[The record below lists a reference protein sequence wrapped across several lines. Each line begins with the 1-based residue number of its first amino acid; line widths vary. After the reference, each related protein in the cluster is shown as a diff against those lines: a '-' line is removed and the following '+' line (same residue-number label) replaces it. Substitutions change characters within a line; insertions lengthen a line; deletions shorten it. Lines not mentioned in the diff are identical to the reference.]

1 MQVSRMR
8 KTLGHWK
15 QLPASQRRR
24 ADVRDP
30 CVEPWYHHSVSV
42 SCGTSTRLFSS
53 TKGANNDTD
62 ILTTSAPPLH
72 QEKSKQQS
80 PPTSNNVTASN
91 SNSNSN
97 NSNLTADP
105 NAILERMVAKKP
117 AENCFF
123 FLDRLAKE
131 LDKPSIIPAN
141 LLNRVVNKWRVAF
154 TKNRIPTNPAVI
166 LSKLEYYQNMDLV
179 TIDIKTYNMILSAI
193 ANSRNPSKGVDLA
206 MRIFDRIITST
217 PLTLLVPDRYTFGS
231 MLHILAKSGH
241 ADAPQQAEQVLE
253 TMNQLQTTS
262 PEEQLDLYKQLLHIH
277 ANHGNVDR
285 IQDFLQQMTSQ
296 GVAPNLEYYNI
307 LLTACAK
314 AQDPERAEEILL
326 QLQTMA
332 DEGSVPEGP
341 NAKSYARV
349 LASWAQLNSS
359 MGAKHAESLLYEM
372 ESRAIDH
379 PNLQPDRVCYDIVVN
394 TLAKAGDAEGAH
406 ALLGHMVH
414 SYQQGNEAVKP
425 DAAFCDTVLAACSRS
440 QAPDTADRAGTIL
453 EQMRELSETGDF
465 DTRPTV
471 KTYSS
476 VLSCLSKVMTQDAAE
491 RAKAILS
498 EMEDRF
504 QKGEDSIKPNIVT
517 YSIVLKAV
525 ADVGD
530 LATAEQLLSKIYE
543 TSSKEKNNNA
553 ATKIIMQSLRL
564 VLKGCAKHQDF
575 DAAAHRASTI
585 LSKFQKLLDESLLD
599 ARPDFACNESVLF
612 CWARSASEQAGER
625 AEALIRDMQTQ
636 FNTGDNKA
644 RKPTSKHFL
653 AAIQAHANAG
663 TGDRAEAL
671 FHQMYGEY
679 MMGNES
685 MRPDTQVFNA
695 ILFAWSVSSSSSAVD
710 RAEKILT
717 RMLQHYESNE
727 LDSKPNVASYNLVL
741 SCWAN
746 ASTEGSAASAE
757 ELLREIETLA
767 SNGDGDLTP
776 DHTSYEIVINA
787 WKEAGNLEQAQRL
800 EDELR
805 EKSRSGHNGD

>member
-1 MQVSRMR
+1 MSNSI
-8 KTLGHWK
+8 TA
-15 QLPASQRRR
+15 AS
-24 ADVRDP
+24 
-30 CVEPWYHHSVSV
+30 
-42 SCGTSTRLFSS
+42 
-53 TKGANNDTD
+53 
-62 ILTTSAPPLH
+62 
-72 QEKSKQQS
+72 
-80 PPTSNNVTASN
+80 ASN
-91 SNSNSN
+91 SSNA
-97 NSNLTADP
+97 TGP
-105 NAILERMVAKKP
+105 IAILERMVAKKP
-117 AENCFF
+117 AENCFI
-123 FLDRLAKE
+123 FLDSLAKE
-131 LDKPSIIPAN
+131 LDKPSIIIVPAN

-166 LSKLEYYQNMDLV
+166 LSKLEYYQKMGLA

-206 MRIFDRIITST
+206 MRIFDRIVTSSSSSSST
-217 PLTLLVPDRYTFGS
+217 TSLLVADRYTFGS

-241 ADAPQQAEQVLE
+241 AEAPQQAEQVLE

-285 IQDFLQQMTSQ
+285 IQEFLLQMTSQ
-296 GVAPNLEYYNI
+296 GVAPNLEYYNV

-332 DEGSVPEGP
+332 DEGKVPEGP

-359 MGAKHAESLLYEM
+359 LGAKHAESLLYEM

-394 TLAKAGDAEGAH
+394 TLAKVGDAEGAH

-425 DAAFCDTVLAACSRS
+425 DAVFCDTVLAACSRS
-440 QAPDTADRAGTIL
+440 QAHDNADRAETIL
-453 EQMRELSETGDF
+453 EQMRELCETGDF
-465 DTRPTV
+465 DTQPTV

-476 VLSCLSKVMTQDAAE
+476 ILSCLSKVMTPEAAE

-504 QKGEDSIKPNIVT
+504 QKGEDSIKPNLVT

-525 ADVGD
+525 ANAGD
-530 LATAEQLLSKIYE
+530 LATAEQLLYKLYE
-543 TSSKEKNNNA
+543 TNSKGDNNG

-564 VLKGCAKHQDF
+564 TLKGCAKSQDL
-575 DAAAHRASTI
+575 DAAHHASTI
-585 LSKFQKLLDESLLD
+585 LSKFQKLSDKNRLDSH
-599 ARPDFACNESVLF
+599 PDFACHESVLF
-612 CWARSASEQAGER
+612 CWARSTSEQAGER
-625 AEALIRDMQTQ
+625 AEALIRDMQTR

-653 AAIQAHANAG
+653 AAIQAHANTG
-663 TGDRAEAL
+663 NGDRAEAL

-685 MRPDTQVFNA
+685 MRPDTQFFNA
-695 ILFAWSVSSSSSAVD
+695 ILFAWSVSSSTSAVD
-710 RAEKILT
+710 RAEKTLT

-727 LDSKPNVASYNLVL
+727 LDSKPNIATYNLVL

-746 ASTEGSAASAE
+746 ASAEGSAASAE

-787 WKEAGNLEQAQRL
+787 WKEAGNPEQAQRL

-805 EKSRSGHNGD
+805 EKSHSDHNDD

>member
-8 KTLGHWK
+8 KTLVGVHWK
-15 QLPASQRRR
+15 RVAVSQRRR
-24 ADVRDP
+24 AVRDP
-30 CVEPWYHHSVSV
+30 CVESWHHHSVSAP
-42 SCGTSTRLFSS
+42 CGTHPRPFSS
-53 TKGANNDTD
+53 TESANVPDVS
-62 ILTTSAPPLH
+62 TTSVPFHLE
-72 QEKSKQQS
+72 QSKQQS
-80 PPTSNNVTASN
+80 PPTSNTVASTTN
-91 SNSNSN
+91 SNAKV
-97 NSNLTADP
+97 TDP
-105 NAILERMVAKKP
+105 IAILEQMVAKKP
-117 AENCFF
+117 AESCFL
-123 FLDRLAKE
+123 FLDGLAKK

-154 TKNRIPTNPAVI
+154 TKNRIPTNPTVI
-166 LSKLEYYQNMDLV
+166 LSKLEYYQKMGLAR
-179 TIDIKTYNMILSAI
+179 IDIKTYNMILSAI

-206 MRIFDRIITST
+206 MRIFDRITSSSST
-217 PLTLLVPDRYTFGS
+217 SLVADQYTFGT
-231 MLHILAKSGH
+231 MLHVLAKSGH
-241 ADAPQQAEQVLE
+241 AEAPQQAEQVLE

-296 GVAPNLEYYNI
+296 GLEYYNI

-332 DEGSVPEGP
+332 DEGRVPEGP
-341 NAKSYARV
+341 NANSYARV

-394 TLAKAGDAEGAH
+394 TLAKMGDAEGAH

-414 SYQQGNEAVKP
+414 SYQAGNEAVKP
-425 DAAFCDTVLAACSRS
+425 DAVFCDTVLAACSRS
-440 QAPDTADRAGTIL
+440 QAPDNADRAETIL

-465 DTRPTV
+465 DTQPTV

-476 VLSCLSKVMTQDAAE
+476 VLSCLSKLMTPDAAE
-491 RAKAILS
+491 RAKAVLS
-498 EMEDRF
+498 EMENRF
-504 QKGEDSIKPNIVT
+504 QKGEDSIKPNLVT
-517 YSIVLKAV
+517 YSIVLRAV
-525 ADVGD
+525 ANAGD

-543 TSSKEKNNNA
+543 TGSKEDNNA
-553 ATKIIMQSLRL
+553 IKTIMQALRL
-564 VLKGCAKHQDF
+564 TLKGCAKSQDF
-575 DAAAHRASTI
+575 DAAHRASAI
-585 LSKFQKLLDESLLD
+585 LSKFQKLSDENRLD
-599 ARPDFACNESVLF
+599 AHPDFSCYESVLF
-612 CWARSASEQAGER
+612 CWARSAVEEAGER
-625 AEALIRDMQTQ
+625 AEALIRDMQTR
-636 FNTGDNKA
+636 FNTGDKA

-653 AAIQAHANAG
+653 AAIQAHANTG
-663 TGDRAEAL
+663 NGDRAEAL

-685 MRPDTQVFNA
+685 MRSDTQVFNA
-695 ILFAWSVSSSSSAVD
+695 ILFAWSVSSSPHAVD
-710 RAEKILT
+710 RAEKTLA

-746 ASTEGSAASAE
+746 ASTDGSAASAE
-757 ELLREIETLA
+757 ELLREMETLA
-767 SNGDGDLTP
+767 SNGDGDLAP
-776 DHTSYEIVINA
+776 DHTSYEIVISA

-805 EKSRSGHNGD
+805 EKSLSGHHDD

>member
-8 KTLGHWK
+8 KTLVQVQWK
-15 QLPASQRRR
+15 RLPASQRRR
-24 ADVRDP
+24 AVRNP
-30 CVEPWYHHSVSV
+30 CVEPWHHNSVSV
-42 SCGTSTRLFSS
+42 PFGTYPRQFSS
-53 TKGANNDTD
+53 TEGADESD
-62 ILTTSAPPLH
+62 VSTTSVPLH
-72 QEKSKQQS
+72 LEKSKQQS
-80 PPTSNNVTASN
+80 PPTSNTAASASN
-91 SNSNSN
+91 SNA
-97 NSNLTADP
+97 TRADP
-105 NAILERMVAKKP
+105 IAMLERMVAKKP
-117 AENCFF
+117 AESCFF
-123 FLDRLAKE
+123 FLDSLAKE
-131 LDKPSIIPAN
+131 SDKSSIIPAN

-166 LSKLEYYQNMDLV
+166 LSKLEYYQKMGLT

-206 MRIFDRIITST
+206 MRIFDRITSSSST
-217 PLTLLVPDRYTFGS
+217 SLVADRYTFGS
-231 MLHILAKSGH
+231 MLHLLAKSGH
-241 ADAPQQAEQVLE
+241 AEAPQQAEQVLE

-296 GVAPNLEYYNI
+296 GLEYYNI

-314 AQDPERAEEILL
+314 AQDPERAEQILL

-332 DEGSVPEGP
+332 DEGRVPEGP

-394 TLAKAGDAEGAH
+394 TLAKVGDAEGAH

-414 SYQQGNEAVKP
+414 SYQAGNEAVKP
-425 DAAFCDTVLAACSRS
+425 DAVFCDTVLAACSRS
-440 QAPDTADRAGTIL
+440 PDNADRAETIL

-465 DTRPTV
+465 DTQPTV
-471 KTYSS
+471 KSYSS
-476 VLSCLSKVMTQDAAE
+476 VLSCLSKLMTPDSAE

-498 EMEDRF
+498 EMEDPL
-504 QKGEDSIKPNIVT
+504 QKGEDSIKPNLVT

-525 ADVGD
+525 ANAGD
-530 LATAEQLLSKIYE
+530 LAAAEQLLSKIYE
-543 TSSKEKNNNA
+543 TSSKENNN
-553 ATKIIMQSLRL
+553 ATKIILQALRL
-564 VLKGCAKHQDF
+564 TLKGCAKSQDF
-575 DAAAHRASTI
+575 DAAHRASTI
-585 LSKFQKLLDESLLD
+585 LSKFQKLSDESRLD
-599 ARPDFACNESVLF
+599 AHPDFACYENVLF
-612 CWARSASEQAGER
+612 CWARSVSEEAGER
-625 AEALIRDMQTQ
+625 AEALLRDMQTR
-636 FNTGDNKA
+636 FNTGGKA

-653 AAIQAHANAG
+653 AAIQAHAN
-663 TGDRAEAL
+663 TGDGDQAEAL
-671 FHQMYGEY
+671 FNQMYGEY
-679 MMGNES
+679 MMGNEP

-695 ILFAWSVSSSSSAVD
+695 ILFAWSVSSSPNAVD
-710 RAEKILT
+710 RAEKTLT

-727 LDSKPNVASYNLVL
+727 LDVKPKVASYNLVL

-746 ASTEGSAASAE
+746 SSAEGSAASAE

-800 EDELR
+800 EDEER
-805 EKSRSGHNGD
+805 EKSLSGHNDD